1 MQNWK
6 PRLQRLF
13 VYWFATGG
21 FVGFFPLAPGTMGSL
36 VGVGIVWLMSGT
48 PWWVL
53 LLLAVLLLGVGVWSA
68 QELDKILGE
77 KDSGHIVIDEIVGIL
92 ITMIGIPVTGYWL
105 FWGFMIFRLL
115 DIVKIPPG
123 NYFDERVKNGWGV
136 MMDDVTAGIY
146 GNLLLQLMLRAQL

>member
-1 MQNWK
+1 VQNWK

-13 VYWFATGG
+13 IYWFATGG
-21 FVGFFPLAPGTMGSL
+21 FVGFVPLAPGTMGSL
-36 VGVGIVWLMSGT
+36 VGLGIVWLMGGF

-53 LLLAVLLLGVGVWSA
+53 LLLAVVLCGVGIWSA
-68 QELDKILGE
+68 QQLDKILGVN
-77 KDSGHIVIDEIVGIL
+77 DSGHIVIDEIVGIL
-92 ITMIGIPVTGYWL
+92 ITMVGIPVTGYWM

-123 NYFDERVKNGWGV
+123 NYFDERMKNGWGV